1 MWIRDILQVVRPVGS
16 TRIMGRPI
24 VPCVTIK
31 VVIGAI
37 PWTGEVKYRS
47 KPCNWIKGG
56 RRRRR
61 LARVSHAFNDLAAN
75 TSSLP
80 INQAS
85 SSRITN

>member
-1 MWIRDILQVVRPVGS
+1 MWIRDILQVVRSVGS

-24 VPCVTIK
+24 VTIK

-75 TSSLP
+75 TNPPCQSTNLP
-80 INQAS
+80 VPG
-85 SSRITN
+85 